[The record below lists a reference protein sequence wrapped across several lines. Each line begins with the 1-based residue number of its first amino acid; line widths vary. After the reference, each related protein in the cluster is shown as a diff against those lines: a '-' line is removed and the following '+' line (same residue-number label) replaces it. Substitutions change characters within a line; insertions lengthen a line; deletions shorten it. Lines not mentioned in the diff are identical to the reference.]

1 MSNTRKDQS
10 GFTILELMIA
20 TVVFSVL
27 LLLAASMLVQ
37 IGRLYYKGV
46 VSSRTQET
54 TRTITD
60 DIGRTLQFTSE
71 RIVGGPGNVKS
82 VPGPQGPV
90 QVGAFCIGKVRY
102 SYIINGQVNPEV
114 NFYQPG
120 DNSQNYVRNAMWRDE
135 NEAGPGCEPREDL
148 PSGVPTTGPGASNGR
163 EMLGE
168 GMRLFR
174 LQIPQ
179 DNNSLASFA
188 VGVVYGQDDELIQF
202 SGAGDSLTARCTGV
216 GLGAQWCATSE
227 LQTTVY
233 RRID

>member
-1 MSNTRKDQS
+1 MNSMNKDQS
-10 GFTILELMIA
+10 GFTILELMIS

-71 RIVGGPGNVKS
+71 KVFVGTPRTVA
-82 VPGPQGPV
+82 GPQGPV
-90 QVGAFCIGKVRY
+90 QVNAFCIGKVRY
-102 SYIINGQVNPEV
+102 SYIINGQVNPDV

-120 DNSQNYVRNAMWRDE
+120 VNSENYVKNAMWRDE
-135 NEAGPGCEPREDL
+135 NEAGSDCAPREDL
-148 PSGVPTTGPGASNGR
+148 PNGVQSSDGR

-168 GMRLFR
+168 GMRLYR
-174 LQIPQ
+174 LQVPQ
-179 DNNSLASFA
+179 DNNALASFA
-188 VGVVYGQDDELIQF
+188 VGVVYGQDDELIEF
-202 SGAGDSLTARCTGV
+202 SGSGDSLTARCTGV